1 MRAGTLLI
9 AGLIVFGLLSLTDYA
24 QTFALIEHGNGEVI
38 ESNPV
43 ASAWLERY
51 GWPGLAVFKAGSVI
65 VFATAA
71 VLVWRRRPRAGVGMA
86 AVGCAA
92 LLAVTNYSHGL
103 LIQPREVA
111 GNMTPALSDLTHGT
125 TISDPTGDPVG
136 SQLGAWPPPPV
147 PR

>member
-24 QTFALIEHGNGEVI
+24 QTFALIEHGNGEVV
-38 ESNPV
+38 ESNPI

-51 GWPGLAVFKAGSVI
+51 GWPGLAVFKAGTVV
-65 VFATAA
+65 VFAAAA
-71 VLVWRRRPRAGVGMA
+71 VLVWRRRPHAGVGIA

-103 LIQPREVA
+103 LNQPREIA
-111 GNMTPALSDLTHGT
+111 GNMTTHTSDLTDGAS
-125 TISDPTGDPVG
+125 IADPTGDPVG